1 MFFRLGLSGLN
12 AASSDLETTSN
23 NIANAN
29 TFGFKSSRAEFA
41 DVFAVSGDA
50 VSQTAI
56 GNGVRLASVDQLFSQ
71 GNIKSTSNNL
81 DLAISGSG
89 FFTVRDSKGLEY
101 TRAGAFSPNSD
112 GEVVNSQGQHLQ
124 VFPPLGNG
132 RFDTSTMS
140 NLKLS
145 TAENPPAATRNADI
159 GINLPSD
166 ATPPANTTF
175 DSTDPTSYND
185 TTSLTVY
192 DSLGATHTASL
203 YFVKDA
209 AQNSWQAHLY
219 VDGKADGVAQNLVFD
234 SNGAL
239 TSPANGQ
246 LTFPPYDA
254 GSGAAPL
261 NMKLDFSDATQY
273 GNKFAVNALTQDGHA
288 TGRLSGIDIGQDG
301 VVSARYTNGEAQP
314 LGKVALTNFANPDG
328 LQQLGNTT
336 WGETYTS
343 GEALHGTA
351 GTANFGLIQSGA
363 LEGSNVNLTAQ
374 LVNMIQA
381 QRNFQANAKVIST
394 ANNVTQAVMSIRA

>member
-41 DVFAVSGDA
+41 DVFAVSGEA
-50 VSQTAI
+50 VSQNAI
-56 GNGVRLASVDQLFSQ
+56 GNGVRLASVDQSFSQ
-71 GNIKSTSNNL
+71 GNIKSTSNSL
-81 DLAISGSG
+81 DLAISGNG

-101 TRAGAFSPNSD
+101 TRAGAFSPNND

-124 VFPPLGNG
+124 VFPSLGNG
-132 RFDTSTMS
+132 RFDTSTLS

-145 TAENPPAATRNADI
+145 TAENPPAATETANI
-159 GINLPSD
+159 GINLASD
-166 ATPPANTTF
+166 ATPPTNATF
-175 DSTDPTSYND
+175 DPSDPTSYND

-209 AQNSWQAHLY
+209 ADNSWNAHLY
-219 VDGKADGVAQNLVFD
+219 VDGNADGGAKNLVFD
-234 SNGAL
+234 SGGAL
-239 TSPANGQ
+239 TTPANGQ
-246 LTFPPYDA
+246 LTFPSYDP

-261 NMKLDFSDATQY
+261 NMTLDFSDATQY

-288 TGRLSGIDIGQDG
+288 TGRLSGIDIGQNG

-343 GEALHGTA
+343 GEALRGSA

-363 LEGSNVNLTAQ
+363 LEGSNVNLTKQ